1 MNNLVNE
8 ETGELNKIVLDQNF
22 IDTMSKLMPKGG
34 PDIREIILTPPLLT
48 DLVNVQPMASNILE
62 PWFNKEQ
69 TPEEKEVD
77 NKLWN
82 DMKIV
87 RTAIREKHPQGT
99 EFIQDTIP
107 CPICNE
113 GIVSFIISDHYN
125 GHIHAKCSKGCVD
138 WME

>member
-1 MNNLVNE
+1 MNNNHE
-8 ETGELNKIVLDQNF
+8 AATQ
-22 IDTMSKLMPKGG
+22 KLL
-34 PDIREIILTPPLLT
+34 EIITKVRYPKLILEEI
-48 DLVNVQPMASNILE
+48 VNVQPMCGNLLE

-69 TPEEKEVD
+69 TPEEKAAD
-77 NKLWN
+77 DKLWN

-87 RTAIREKHPQGT
+87 REAIREKHPRGT
-99 EFIQDTIP
+99 EFIQDIIP
-107 CPICNE
+107 CPICKD